1 MLRASQDA
9 LGASKRADQRLVGF
23 ALETHN
29 EEQNALRKMQQK
41 GLDMIVLN
49 SLQDAGAGFGTDTNK
64 VTIYHADGSC
74 SPLPLMAK
82 EEVAKAIV
90 DEIKD
95 RIAKR

>member
-1 MLRASQDA
+1 
-9 LGASKRADQRLVGF
+9 
-23 ALETHN
+23 
-29 EEQNALRKMQQK
+29 
-41 GLDMIVLN
+41 MIVLN

-64 VTIYHADGSC
+64 VTIYHADGNC
-74 SPLPLMAK
+74 SPLPLMPK

>member
-1 MLRASQDA
+1 M
-9 LGASKRADQRLVGF
+9 GF
-23 ALETHN
+23 ALETNN

-64 VTIYHADGSC
+64 VTIYHADGNC
-74 SPLPLMAK
+74 SPLPLMPK